1 MLTKELSVNSDSEQ
15 AALQSYSKPHHDDST
30 LNQTEEVKIIIPLMC
45 YCVSLIGYSEV
56 ILQAVHCIT

>member
-30 LNQTEEVKIIIPLMC
+30 LNQTEEVN
-45 YCVSLIGYSEV
+45 STEN
-56 ILQAVHCIT
+56 H